1 MANLH
6 SLIIQMIKVYRD
18 DIELKTQNKQ
28 KIQRKAKHE
37 KLVFKKV
44 GRKCRL
50 M

>member
-1 MANLH
+1 
-6 SLIIQMIKVYRD
+6 MIKVYRD

-28 KIQRKAKHE
+28 KTQRKAKHE